1 MTEHTQTDPPAEL
14 AALLVE
20 PHVPQQAFAWPKDRW
35 IRWFDGHD
43 GVREVLQGLE
53 DSIDRRRGVELIQG
67 LLARED
73 VAPAFVVAMVWG
85 HGWSGYGPYRSA
97 AVLTASRRPSG
108 RSLDRAVVTRLEE
121 SARLAREEGGAS
133 AFRYLSN
140 EGRIAGLGSAFFTK
154 WLYFAS
160 AADGP
165 NSSSAAP
172 VLDRLVLDWL
182 KSVANVRLR
191 AGRTRDYER
200 FVDLLRLWGEPYG
213 RSAVQVEETI
223 FRLIRD
229 DGTVP
234 LST

>member
-1 MTEHTQTDPPAEL
+1 MTERAQAGLPAPL
-14 AALLVE
+14 AALLIE
-20 PHVPQQAFAWPKDRW
+20 PHVPQQAFAWPQDRW

-43 GVREVLQGLE
+43 RVREVLQGLE
-53 DSIDRRRGVELIQG
+53 GTIDRRRGVEVIQR
-67 LLARED
+67 LLAQKG
-73 VAPAFVVAMVWG
+73 VASAFVVAMVWG
-85 HGWSGYGPYRSA
+85 HGWNGYGPYRTA
-97 AVLTASRRPSG
+97 AVLTAHRQPRGS
-108 RSLDRAVVTRLEE
+108 SLDPGVVTKLDE
-121 SARLAREEGGAS
+121 SARLAREEGGVS

-182 KSVANVRLR
+182 RSAADVRLR
-191 AGRTRDYER
+191 PGRTSDYGR
-200 FVDLLRLWGEPYG
+200 YVDLLQSWGKPHD
-213 RSAVQVEETI
+213 RNAVQVEETI

>member
-1 MTEHTQTDPPAEL
+1 MTEHTQTGPPAPL

-20 PHVPQQAFAWPKDRW
+20 PHVPQQAFAWPRDRW

-43 GVREVLQGLE
+43 GVREVLQDLE
-53 DSIDRRRGVELIQG
+53 DRIDRRRGVELIQR
-67 LLARED
+67 LLAQD
-73 VAPAFVVAMVWG
+73 DAASAFVVAMVWG
-85 HGWSGYGPYRSA
+85 HGWSGYGPYRTA
-97 AVLTASRRPSG
+97 AVLTANRRPRG
-108 RSLDRAVVTRLEE
+108 HSLDREVVARLEE
-121 SARLAREEGGAS
+121 SARLAREEGGVS

-140 EGRIAGLGSAFFTK
+140 EGHIAGLGSAFFTK
-154 WLYFAS
+154 WLYFTS
-160 AADGP
+160 AADGH

-182 KSVANVRLR
+182 RSAADVRLR
-191 AGRTRDYER
+191 PGRTSDYGR
-200 FVDLLRLWGEPYG
+200 YVDLLQSWGKPHD
-213 RSAVQVEETI
+213 RNAVQVEETI